1 MSESGSIRS
10 VLYEAQRRQGGTF
23 DDFDGWTWT
32 LDLGDTLGE
41 YEAMRSGSAM
51 WDVYALAKWEVT
63 GPDARSAIQR
73 LFTND
78 LSAQAVG
85 QVKYGA
91 FVDDSGAM
99 VDDGTVYRLPDDRY
113 FVFTNRHHL
122 DAELALRVPDA
133 SVRAVDR
140 THEMPLVSVQG
151 PRSRE
156 TLQTLTTTDLGELG
170 YFRFSPRRVHVAGV
184 PVWLSRTGFSG
195 ELGFELIPARED
207 AETLWSAL
215 AAAGVRPIGFNAVEI
230 ARIEAG
236 LVVHDFDYSVGE
248 RTPFDIGLD
257 RVVALSS
264 AADFVGKEALSAIAA
279 HPPNRFL
286 TLRIDGATAP
296 EYGSDVFCDG
306 AVVGTVTSP
315 TISPRYGTIG
325 LAVLRTDVAERGTEV
340 TATVGDEQVR
350 AVVEPLS
357 IHDPDKRRPR
367 A

>member
-1 MSESGSIRS
+1 
-10 VLYEAQRRQGGTF
+10 VLYEVQNGQGGTF

-32 LDLGDTLGE
+32 LDFGDTLGE
-41 YEAMRSGSAM
+41 YESMRSGAAM
-51 WDVYALAKWEVT
+51 WDVYALAKWQVS
-63 GPDARSAIQR
+63 GPDAGEAVQR

-78 LSAQAVG
+78 LSGQETG
-85 QVKYGA
+85 QVRYGA
-91 FVDDSGAM
+91 FVDDDGRM
-99 VDDGTVYRLPDDRY
+99 IDDGTVYRLADDRY
-113 FVFTNRHHL
+113 FVFTNRHRL
-122 DAELALRVPDA
+122 DDELAMRAPGT
-133 SVRAVDR
+133 SVKAVDL

-156 TLQTLTTTDLGELG
+156 VLQSLTSTDLAALP
-170 YFRFSPRRVHVAGV
+170 YFRFSPRRVAVADV

-195 ELGFELIPARED
+195 EIGFELIPDRGQ
-207 AETLWSAL
+207 AETLWSRL
-215 AAAGVRPIGFNAVEI
+215 ADAGVRPVGFNAVEI

-236 LVVHDFDYSVGE
+236 LVVHDYDYSVGQ

-264 AADFVGKEALSAIAA
+264 SADFVGKEALSGIAA
-279 HPPNRFL
+279 HPPNRFR

-325 LAVLRTDVAERGTEV
+325 LAVLRTDVSERGTEV